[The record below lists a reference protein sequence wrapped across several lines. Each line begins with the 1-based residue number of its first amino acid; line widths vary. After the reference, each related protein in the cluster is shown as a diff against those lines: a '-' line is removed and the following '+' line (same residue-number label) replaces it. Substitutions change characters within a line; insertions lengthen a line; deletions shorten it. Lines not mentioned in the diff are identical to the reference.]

1 MRCAVPQQ
9 RPQCVHFSF
18 SCVFPVSSAYRSQV
32 ATLENWATIMYQAMN
47 STKLDEQPILNG
59 NDGMAVYF
67 IVFLIVGVFFV
78 LNLVVGVAIDQV
90 GITGISFLR
99 SQSMPLFRSSQMKQV
114 SRNVFMLYNNI

>member
-1 MRCAVPQQ
+1 
-9 RPQCVHFSF
+9 
-18 SCVFPVSSAYRSQV
+18 VFPVSSAYRSQV

-90 GITGISFLR
+90 RNHWDFIPFLR
-99 SQSMPLFRSSQMKQV
+99 SQSMPLFRSNETGFQECIHV
-114 SRNVFMLYNNI
+114 I